1 MKQLEILQMALA
13 HCGYEIEMGRR
24 LIDRG
29 EGNEDTKEL
38 LREYE
43 DARDELTD
51 LIVEELKEAHNE
63 Q

>member
-24 LIDRG
+24 LIERG

-43 DARDELTD
+43 AARDELTG
-51 LIVEELKEAHNE
+51 LIVEELDKENN
-63 Q
+63 